1 MHIIVRM
8 NYEWDPKKSAANL
21 RKHGIRF
28 AEAVIV
34 FQDES
39 ALTIEEQHSDE
50 ERFMRLGMDAKGR
63 ILVVVY
69 TWREERVR
77 IISAR
82 QATSRE
88 REKYER

>member
-1 MHIIVRM
+1 MHIIVRI
-8 NYEWDPKKSAANL
+8 NYEWDPKKSAANP

-34 FQDES
+34 FQDER
-39 ALTIEEQHSDE
+39 ALTIEDRLPDE
-50 ERFMRLGMDAKGR
+50 ERFIRLGMDAKGR

-82 QATSRE
+82 QATPRE

>member
-1 MHIIVRM
+1 M

-34 FQDES
+34 FQDER
-39 ALTIEEQHSDE
+39 ALTIEDQHSEE
-50 ERFMRLGMDAKGR
+50 ERFMREGMDAKGR

-82 QATSRE
+82 QATPRE